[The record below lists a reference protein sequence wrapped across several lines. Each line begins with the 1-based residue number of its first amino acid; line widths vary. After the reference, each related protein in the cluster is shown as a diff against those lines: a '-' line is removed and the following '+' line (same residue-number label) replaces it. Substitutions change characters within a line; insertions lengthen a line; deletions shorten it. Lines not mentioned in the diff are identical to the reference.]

1 MMWLSTLLLGLILV
15 LAGQQAAGAGEIR
28 REGTTL
34 VFSGPIL
41 PGDEVQFQRKAAEGA
56 VARVILNSPGGVIA
70 TAWAMARQIR
80 SLRATTVVDGSR
92 SVCLSACTVVFV
104 GGGARHY
111 FNADGRADGIKASS
125 PYGLGYHEASLVNAN
140 GQRQASATGNDMLAA
155 AYEEFGV
162 PKAAQLV
169 RKSIS
174 SQIYMISGVTA
185 LSLGIATSLN
195 PP

>member
-1 MMWLSTLLLGLILV
+1 MRLTTPLLGLLV
-15 LAGQQAAGAGEIR
+15 ALACQRVAGAGEIR

-34 VFSGPIL
+34 VFNGAIL
-41 PGDEVQFQRKAAEGA
+41 PGDEVQFQRKASEGP

-70 TAWAMARQIR
+70 TAWAIARQIR
-80 SLRATTVVDGSR
+80 SLRATTVVDGGK
-92 SVCLSACTVVFV
+92 SVCLSACTLIFV

-111 FNADGRADGIKASS
+111 FNADGRADGIMASS